1 MTEIFINAT
10 NRVYIL
16 YYSLVIAIVLFVTIG
31 TPIARYI
38 TGNQALE
45 LVPDSLY
52 KFVIEVGKPIVYP
65 VMIVVIGP
73 LLEPAT
79 KFLIAFRGGKSEQEK
94 PAPKNKE
101 TENETA

>member
-1 MTEIFINAT
+1 MNELFITAT

-16 YYSLVIAIVLFVTIG
+16 YYSLVIAVVVLVALG
-31 TPIARYI
+31 TPVARHLS
-38 TGNQALE
+38 GNPGLE

-52 KFVIEVGKPIVYP
+52 KFIIEVGKPIVYP

-79 KFLIAFRGGKSEQEK
+79 KFLMAFRGIK
-94 PAPKNKE
+94 PAQE
-101 TENETA
+101 TQTAQQQTGEQK